1 MATEPKESGRS
12 ADPPKTESAGRAD
25 PPKTESAGSAD
36 PQKKESARRVGQP
49 KKRGRWLKVLGV
61 LACLLL
67 LAALIAPSIAG
78 PLVRPVVQSAIND
91 RVRGEA
97 KIESLSLSWWGS
109 QRVRGLRIADE
120 AGDEVL
126 SASAALDRS
135 LLSLLFSPMNLGK
148 ATLAGSADVVLYED
162 GGSNLQRVFSKP
174 GAGGAPT
181 PRTPGEGPPRIE
193 LPGKIALEFD
203 ASGLVVRVRHES
215 EPSRRLLARFE
226 TLTFGMASGEPIEF
240 ALDLGLHEGDGV
252 SESSAGTVT
261 IDASITGAY
270 ANSVLDLGQGDLDST
285 IELRNIA
292 PGRVER
298 ALAQVLGL
306 EAVLGEQV
314 NGKVAARGSLP
325 LPSVS
330 LSIDAGAISASL
342 EAEGDGD
349 RLTMK
354 SPGVVTIRSARIVE
368 WLESRG
374 TPIIDEKLATIQA
387 YPEVTVRI
395 ESLTLL
401 SKALLGGDWRGTGG
415 TVRVAATPLEMK
427 SDSVPGGAVA
437 ARFGDFVLQSA
448 DLASGA
454 QLTCDVSPFVA
465 GKSAGRFDVNLSAG
479 GLLGAAGAASA
490 TGPGSLSGGVT
501 LTGFDTQVIEP
512 FVSTLGIDLRKGIGP
527 SLDASVA
534 ASMRDGP
541 GGQEMVVSLSAKSEG
556 LSAKGGVTRAG
567 STVRVVEPVEI
578 VCRDAGALL
587 GELASKIGIGTLR
600 SAPTAVAVESGAVNL
615 DRVSG
620 GDPLG
625 AVAAVVTVKSQSIT
639 LVGDKSQGYGDVS
652 VGSME
657 VRAGLDG
664 PGGSVS
670 VDLRGKIGQPGG
682 AMGGVT
688 LAAQAPLSV
697 LRAGGPR
704 GGGIGPTL
712 PASLPTARALNL
724 TLTLA
729 DVPTSVAAALVPGQG
744 ERIREQLGQAI
755 SGSVRAGALEGQAS
769 AGLFDLPAIGAN
781 GSVTS
786 GGANAE
792 FGLTLRDRVVSLDQ
806 RGVLVDRFRLPAS
819 LASEGS
825 PYRVS
830 AGGSHS
836 LHLTRASVRLDE
848 TGRPV
853 LGSLEAEASVRTT
866 EVAIRRDFGE
876 PVVSP
881 SSDITVRARGVSSV
895 SVKGGIGL
903 RHKTSN
909 YRAAIDLTLTG
920 FAKEA
925 GGAIE
930 PTLASAGATGMVSVE
945 YLPVEVITTLAGGD
959 AGRADEL
966 FRALRPAI
974 GPDVSLRLEAM
985 PLSTGEGTSVLVALQ
1000 SQQYTGAVRGSLT
1013 PTRLDA
1019 VSANLSG
1026 TIVPSLMLLI
1036 PPGENGERPIAL
1048 NAPARIELSVSSAGV
1063 ARGADGMTDLARAAP
1078 ATVKFSIPENI
1089 GLRAGG
1095 KSLGARALDATLV
1108 APLAAMTE
1116 GAGAGQR
1123 APAPMT
1129 ASVKGTLLDERGTP
1143 SGGFALDLSQVFAGG
1158 KPDGRLDAAVTLTDI
1173 ASSVIDA
1180 LAALP
1185 PAGAAAERESIA
1197 PSMLIGERVSATLK
1211 VGGEMRAGNA
1221 DSPELK
1227 NIAGTATLTSS
1238 NIRTSAP
1245 IGFSYEPGRVR
1256 ASAGTVQVRA
1266 TRELLDD
1273 LLLKP
1278 APGGQPTASFEQPVD
1293 VTIKIGEVVLP
1304 IATGDGTPAAVPSF
1318 RLDASAPDAR
1328 IRLRGEA
1335 VTGFSGISLGVAS
1348 AGTTPKDAAVKITFA
1363 AGVVGGGGATERVTL
1378 GADITRLFKE
1388 DGAFAADAARATGT
1402 FSAPRLP
1409 VLLFD
1414 TLAKQNGLLVDALGE
1429 SASISLD
1436 FKDLSRD
1443 SGFVDAK
1450 FNSDR
1455 ASASLSGDVSG
1466 GVLALRG
1473 QPTATLA
1480 EVTPAL
1486 GARLFAGVPSIQTF
1500 EKKREDGPAMVRLTN
1515 FRAPIDGDL
1524 RKMSGE
1530 VLINVG
1536 TARFTTGGVLNSV
1549 LKQVGQTQAGQ
1560 VGRRLEPLTFNIVNG
1575 VAAYP
1580 RYKVPLGE
1588 YSVETR
1594 GSFDLVSRGY
1604 DVIAYVPLGTLA
1616 DEAAGQFNTGIASR
1630 LGGALPLFDKLTMV
1644 PIRVN
1649 GTTGQPS
1656 VGVDLELYMTEF
1668 GQQLMRPDVLLNQGL
1683 QDILNIFR

>member
-1 MATEPKESGRS
+1 MATDPKDSARS
-12 ADPPKTESAGRAD
+12 ADPPKTESAR
-25 PPKTESAGSAD
+25 SASAR
-36 PQKKESARRVGQP
+36 KKEAESGSGRPR
-49 KKRGRWLKVLGV
+49 KRGRWLKVLGV

-67 LAALIAPSIAG
+67 LALLIAPSIAG
-78 PLVRPVVQSAIND
+78 PLVRPVVQSAIHEQVN
-91 RVRGEA
+91 GEA

-120 AGDEVL
+120 KGDEVL
-126 SASAALDRS
+126 SASATLDRS

-148 ATLAGSADVVLYED
+148 ATLEGSADVVLYED

-174 GAGGAPT
+174 GAGVAPPPKT
-181 PRTPGEGPPRIE
+181 PSDGLPRIE
-193 LPGKIALEFD
+193 LPGRVALEFD
-203 ASGLVVRVRHES
+203 ASGLELRVRHES
-215 EPSRRLLARFE
+215 EPSRRLLARFD
-226 TLTFGMASGEPIEF
+226 TLTFGLASGDPIEF
-240 ALDLGLHEGDGV
+240 ALDLRLHEDEGGR
-252 SESSAGTVT
+252 ESSAGSVA

-270 ANSVLDLGQGDLDST
+270 ANSVLHLGQGDVDAT
-285 IELRNIA
+285 IELKNIA

-306 EAVLGEQV
+306 EAVLGEKV
-314 NGKVAARGSLP
+314 NGKVTARGSLP

-330 LSIDAGAISASL
+330 LSLDAGALSANL

-354 SPGVVTIRSARIVE
+354 SPGVVTIRSARVVE

-374 TPIIDEKLATIQA
+374 TPIIDEKLATIEA
-387 YPEVTVRI
+387 YPEVSVRV

-415 TVRVAATPLEMK
+415 IVRVAATPLEMK
-427 SDSVPGGAVA
+427 TDSVPGGEVV

-454 QLTCDVSPFVA
+454 QLTGEVSPVIA
-465 GKSAGRFDVNLSAG
+465 GKSAGKFGANVSAG
-479 GLLGAAGAASA
+479 GLLDGAGAPST
-490 TGPGSLSGGVT
+490 TGPATLSGGVT

-527 SLDASVA
+527 SLDASVV
-534 ASMRDGP
+534 ASMREGA

-567 STVRVVEPVEI
+567 PTVRVMEPVEI
-578 VCRDAGALL
+578 VCRDASALL
-587 GELASKIGIGTLR
+587 GELANKIGIGTLR
-600 SAPTAVAVESGAVNL
+600 TAPTTLAIESGAVDL

-625 AVAAVVTVKSQSIT
+625 AIAATVTMKSQNIT
-639 LVGDKSQGYGDVS
+639 LVGDKARGYGDVS
-652 VGSME
+652 VGAME
-657 VRAGLDG
+657 MRAGLDG

-670 VDLRGKIGQPGG
+670 LDLSSQVGQPSG

-688 LAAQAPLSV
+688 LAAQVPLSA
-697 LRAGGPR
+697 LRPGGPR
-704 GGGIGPTL
+704 GDGTGPTL
-712 PASLPTARALNL
+712 PPARALNL

-729 DVPTSVAAALVPGQG
+729 EVPTGVAAALVPGQG
-744 ERIREQLGQAI
+744 EMIREQLGQAV
-755 SGSVRAGALEGQAS
+755 SGSIRAGALDGTAS
-769 AGLFDLPAIGAN
+769 AGLFELPAIGAS
-781 GSVTS
+781 GSVKS

-806 RGVLVDRFRLPAS
+806 RGVLVDQFRLPAS

-830 AGGSHS
+830 AGGAHT
-836 LHLTRASVRLDE
+836 LHLTKASVRLDE
-848 TGRPV
+848 KARPV
-853 LGSLEAEASVRTT
+853 LSSLEAEASVRTT
-866 EVAIRRDFGE
+866 EITIRRDFGE
-876 PVVSP
+876 PVLSP
-881 SSDITVRARGVSSV
+881 SSDITFRARGVSGV
-895 SVKGGIGL
+895 SVKGGVVL
-903 RHKTSN
+903 RHKSSN

-920 FAKEA
+920 LAKEA

-930 PTLASAGATGMVSVE
+930 PTLASAGATGIVSVE
-945 YLPVEVITTLAGGD
+945 YLPVEVITTLAGRD
-959 AGRADEL
+959 AAHADEL

-974 GPDVSLRLEAM
+974 GPDITLRLEAM
-985 PLSTGEGTSVLVALQ
+985 PLSAAEGTSVLLALQ
-1000 SQQYTGAVRGSLT
+1000 SQQYAGAVRGSLT

-1019 VSANLSG
+1019 VSASLSG
-1026 TIVPSLMLLI
+1026 TIAPSLMLLI

-1048 NAPARIELSVSSAGV
+1048 NAPARFELEVSSAGV
-1063 ARGADGMTDLARAAP
+1063 ARTADGMADLSRAAP
-1078 ATVKFSIPENI
+1078 ATVEFSIPENV
-1089 GLRAGG
+1089 GVRAGG
-1095 KSLGARALDATLV
+1095 KSFGARALNATLV
-1108 APLAAMTE
+1108 APLAAMTAST
-1116 GAGAGQR
+1116 GSAQGSS
-1123 APAPMT
+1123 APMT
-1129 ASVKGTLLDERGTP
+1129 AGVKGTLLDERGSP
-1143 SGGFALDLSQVFAGG
+1143 AGGFALDLSQVFAGG
-1158 KPDGRLDAAVTLTDI
+1158 RPDGRLDTTVTLTDI
-1173 ASSVIDA
+1173 ATSVIDA
-1180 LAALP
+1180 LAAVP
-1185 PAGAAAERESIA
+1185 SATEAVDGEKIK

-1211 VGGEMRAGNA
+1211 VGGEMGAGDA
-1221 DSPELK
+1221 EATELK
-1227 NIAGTATLTSS
+1227 NIAGSATLTST
-1238 NIRTSAP
+1238 NIKTSAP
-1245 IGFSYEPGRVR
+1245 IGFSYGPGRVR

-1266 TRELLDD
+1266 TREFLDD

-1278 APGGQPTASFEQPVD
+1278 APGGQPVASFEQPVD
-1293 VTIKIGEVVLP
+1293 VTIKIGEVILP
-1304 IATGDGTPAAVPSF
+1304 MATGDGTPAAAPSF

-1328 IRLRGEA
+1328 IRLKDDT
-1335 VTGFSGISLGVAS
+1335 VTGFSGITLGVTS
-1348 AGTTPKDAAVKITFA
+1348 AGATPKDAVAKVAFA
-1363 AGVVGGGGATERVTL
+1363 AGVIGGGGASEKVTL
-1378 GADITRLFKE
+1378 GADITGLFKD
-1388 DGAFAADAARATGT
+1388 DGALAADEARATGT
-1402 FSAPRLP
+1402 FIAPRLP

-1429 SASISLD
+1429 SASITLD
-1436 FKDLSRD
+1436 YKDLSRD

-1455 ASASLSGDVSG
+1455 ASASLSGDVSD

-1473 QPTATLA
+1473 QPTATLT

-1515 FRAPIDGDL
+1515 FKAPIDGDL

-1530 VLINVG
+1530 VLVNVG
-1536 TARFTTGGVLNSV
+1536 AAHFTTGGVLNSV

-1560 VGRRLEPLTFNIVNG
+1560 IGRRLEPLTFNIVNG

-1588 YSVETR
+1588 YSIETR
-1594 GSFDLVSRGY
+1594 GSFDLVSKGY
-1604 DVIAYVPLGTLA
+1604 DVVAYVPLGTLA

-1644 PIRVN
+1644 PVRVN
-1649 GTTGQPS
+1649 GTTGQPR

-1668 GQQLMRPDVLLNQGL
+1668 GQQLMRPDLLLDQGL